1 LKQIKMITI
10 QELNDKIY
18 KYRQL
23 LNSLN
28 TGGESKNLS
37 ILQTQIED
45 ENIWKNPSLAS
56 QIQKNLSV
64 SQKKVNQINEFQ
76 ILIDNLEIA
85 IEINEEEAVNKI
97 VIELDLTTKNL
108 EKSLYLNGKFDSEG
122 VIMTIHSGAGG
133 LDAQDFAS
141 MLLNMYQ
148 SFCKKVDF
156 DVVIISLSLGEEG
169 GIKSAM
175 VEITGENAYGL
186 LKEEAGVHRLVRISP
201 FNAGKTR
208 ETSFALVE
216 VIPNELENSLEDFEI
231 DQKDL
236 RWDYFMASGK
246 GGQSVNTTYSAVRIV
261 HLPTGITVTCQN
273 ERSQQQNKDQAL
285 KYLKNKLI
293 AINLQNHEDL
303 KKELKGQFVKIEWG
317 QQIRNY
323 VLHPY
328 KLLKDQRS
336 GYQTNE
342 VEKVLNEGDLLDI
355 IWSVKLSS
363 QNP

>member
-1 LKQIKMITI
+1 MITI

-28 TGGESKNLS
+28 TEDESKNLS
-37 ILQTQIED
+37 ILQAQIED

-76 ILIDNLEIA
+76 ALIDNLEIA

-293 AINLQNHEDL
+293 AINLQTHEDL